1 MKILIVID
9 QFDSANNGTTISARR
24 FAKGLEKRGHKVL
37 IASTGEPGEN
47 KYVLKELPMT
57 PIVSHI
63 VKSQG
68 MTFAIPN
75 KKVLEEAMKDVDVV
89 HFYMPF
95 GLSMQ
100 GLKIAEKL
108 GIPHTA
114 AFHVQPENITF
125 TIGLGNKT
133 KINDGIYGFYRD
145 RFFNH
150 FTHIHCPSNFIANEL
165 IKHGYTAKMHVI
177 SNGVGEDFVY
187 ARTEKEDRL
196 KDKIVLT
203 MVGRLSNEK
212 RQDLIFDA
220 VKKSKYENKIQI
232 VLAGKGPK
240 YNKYVEMGESLTNK
254 PIMEFF
260 DKEELIKL
268 LGMTDVYVHSSDAEI
283 EAISCIETVACGN
296 VPIIANSV
304 RSATPQFALDERS
317 LFEAGNSD
325 DLANKIDYWIEHEEE
340 RQKMQLE
347 YAKSAEK
354 YRISKSMEQ
363 MEGMFLDAIRES
375 RANV

>member
-24 FAKGLEKRGHKVL
+24 FAEGLEKRGHKVL

-68 MTFAIPN
+68 MAFAIPN
-75 KKVLEEAMKDVDVV
+75 RKVLEEAMKDVDVV

-240 YNKYVEMGESLTNK
+240 YNKYVERGESLTNK

-283 EAISCIETVACGN
+283 EAISCIEAVACGN

>member
-283 EAISCIETVACGN
+283 EAISCIEAVACGN